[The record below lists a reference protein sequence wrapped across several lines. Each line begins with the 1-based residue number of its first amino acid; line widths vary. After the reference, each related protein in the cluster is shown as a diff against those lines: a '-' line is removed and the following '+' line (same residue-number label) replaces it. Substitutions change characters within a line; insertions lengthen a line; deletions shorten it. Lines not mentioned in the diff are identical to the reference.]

1 MAKFSRGRR
10 TETRRAVL
18 QALYQWQITKG
29 NPDEVTFPEE
39 WEFPPLD
46 GDYFR
51 ELLREIP
58 RCVDDL
64 DARLIPALDRPMN
77 QVNPVERAVLWIG
90 AYELMFRS
98 DVPWR
103 VVVNEAVELAKA
115 FGAEQSHKY
124 INGVLDKIATSTK
137 TSSLT

>member
-10 TETRRAVL
+10 TETRRTVL
-18 QALYQWQITKG
+18 QALYQWQITKQD
-29 NPDEVTFPEE
+29 PKDIAFPEE

-46 GDYFR
+46 EDYFR

-58 RCVDDL
+58 RCVEQL
-64 DARLIPALDRPMN
+64 DARLTPALDRPIS
-77 QVNPVERAVLWIG
+77 QINPVERAILWIG
-90 AYELMFRS
+90 VYELTSRP

-103 VVVNEAVELAKA
+103 VTVNEAVELAKI

-124 INGVLDKIATSTK
+124 INGVLDKIAADAGI
-137 TSSLT
+137 SSRT